1 MATTT
6 VDLSDRLQSVLI
18 KGKPAMNRAFD
29 GDVVVIELL
38 PEAQWEAPGSRI
50 PRGGTGGASG
60 GQKGD
65 AGEGGGEGRDD
76 EDVDVAAHLAPVRTS
91 LSLSSVPSLLSPK
104 LIMQRLLCSD

>member
-1 MATTT
+1 
-6 VDLSDRLQSVLI
+6 
-18 KGKPAMNRAFD
+18 MNRAFD

-50 PRGGTGGASG
+50 PRGGAGGASG
-60 GQKGD
+60 GHKGD

-91 LSLSSVPSLLSPK
+91 LSLSSDASLLSPK
-104 LIMQRLLCSD
+104 LAMCCLSVACSRRAVCALAALAVQRTA